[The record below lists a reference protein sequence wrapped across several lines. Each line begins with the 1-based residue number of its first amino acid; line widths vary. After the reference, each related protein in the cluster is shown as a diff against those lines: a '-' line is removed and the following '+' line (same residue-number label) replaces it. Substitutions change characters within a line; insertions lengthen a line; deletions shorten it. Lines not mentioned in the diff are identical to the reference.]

1 MTSAPV
7 VSGAAACTVI
17 LNRVTINQHSISGRV
32 VSILRVVE
40 PERLVFTFHWD
51 NRGGLPTPE
60 TTITVIFEER
70 DGKTT
75 MHFHQAFFET
85 IEDRDGHNGGWNSS
99 FDRLVDHLDG
109 GALSLQTNQRL
120 KIVSTKG
127 FYEYRAAFTRLRSGD
142 GSDPSCTRASSGLA
156 GVFNPHPKSMPLGE
170 LAMHIATLPDLG
182 KRILTE
188 DTFDVTAPN
197 GGRPDLVFE
206 SQEKL

>member
-1 MTSAPV
+1 MTTKKDEAAQYELSITRVFNAPRALV
-7 VSGAAACTVI
+7 WKAWTDAEHAKHWAGPRSFTATHLNHDIRPGGKWSGCLHRDPEPGNDQPV
-17 LNRVTINQHSISGRV
+17 LDLWQGGEY
-32 VSILRVVE
+32 LEVVE

-109 GALSLQTNQRL
+109 VLSSAN
-120 KIVSTKG
+120 
-127 FYEYRAAFTRLRSGD
+127 
-142 GSDPSCTRASSGLA
+142 
-156 GVFNPHPKSMPLGE
+156 
-170 LAMHIATLPDLG
+170 
-182 KRILTE
+182 
-188 DTFDVTAPN
+188 
-197 GGRPDLVFE
+197 
-206 SQEKL
+206 